1 MNVLANREIQRT
13 AIHNI
18 VQWVEEI
25 DQREEILP
33 LGNQD
38 EMLALLENAKGQRL
52 NPDEQYVAQQMLM
65 NSVVH

>member
-1 MNVLANREIQRT
+1 MNVLVNREIQRT